1 MSKPRSNR
9 RRASPSTRAIAV
21 VCAIVVASSATAA
34 AQEQEGTEQP
44 RRTQRDSYLLGDEP
58 GLEMVVHVLG
68 EVKQPGEYRVPD
80 DTDVLELI
88 SKAGGPTDLANLG
101 NVSIRRHAVL
111 ASGKE
116 SNRVIELDVKG
127 YLERADS
134 PDPPQLAPS
143 DVVMVPRN
151 NMSRWRT
158 AFAMIR
164 DVSVVVTAY
173 LLYLRVEQ
181 ND

>member
-1 MSKPRSNR
+1 MTQPRSIHPVLTAR
-9 RRASPSTRAIAV
+9 QFVLVFMSV
-21 VCAIVVASSATAA
+21 LAA
-34 AQEQEGTEQP
+34 ASASAQQSNEGGKEPPT
-44 RRTQRDSYLLGDEP
+44 RTSRDSYLMGEQQ

-80 DTDVLELI
+80 DTDVVELI
-88 SKAGGPTDLANLG
+88 SKAGGPTELANLG
-101 NVSIRRHAVL
+101 SVTVRRHTVL

-116 SNRVIELDVKG
+116 SNRVFGVDVSEF
-127 YLERADS
+127 LNDEDS

-151 NMSRWRT
+151 KTAKWRT

-164 DVSVVVTAY
+164 DVSVVATAY